1 MLYFGTT
8 GSEVSLQ
15 VRELILGTPTA
26 SVLARRAAVSRR
38 RQIRGCHD
46 AAAGFH
52 RPVFGQTSYTLDPAS
67 AGPSVVPITFPKPC

>member
-26 SVLARRAAVSRR
+26 SVLARRAA
-38 RQIRGCHD
+38 I
-46 AAAGFH
+46 
-52 RPVFGQTSYTLDPAS
+52 
-67 AGPSVVPITFPKPC
+67 